1 VHPGCSYCTDIT
13 SKFRAVA
20 PFLLLDILGCILW
33 TDLALFRVCVK
44 VKNSV
49 KGCRIPATFSGLL
62 LSLFP
67 FWDNEYFKRYVRI
80 IWIGAIPHEG
90 VSQLEDNTRLRVEA
104 SMTRTE
110 FKFPVYA
117 VSIRVTFS
125 YALYLWI

>member
-1 VHPGCSYCTDIT
+1 
-13 SKFRAVA
+13 
-20 PFLLLDILGCILW
+20 
-33 TDLALFRVCVK
+33 VK

-49 KGCRIPATFSGLL
+49 KDCRIPATFPGLL
-62 LSLFP
+62 LSMFP

-90 VSQLEDNTRLRVEA
+90 VSQLEDNTRLRVEP

-117 VSIRVTFS
+117 VSIHVTFS